1 MHLEATEAV
10 SISSESER
18 LEDLG
23 MGEFQENGGVESQV
37 LRIMVN
43 LLSKNVKVYRTNQ
56 EDE

>member
-37 LRIMVN
+37 LRN
-43 LLSKNVKVYRTNQ
+43 HGEFVKQKR
-56 EDE
+56 ESI